1 MWDINVQ
8 CDNVIESRRPDIII
22 IVNKER
28 KAIIIQSAV
37 PKKKKKWKST
47 RNWREMGR
55 LQKLKMVVIVLVI
68 IEALASATKNCH
80 IVTCNVGVMQKAAL
94 LESVRILRKVLQ
106 MWRRD
111 LSVSLCSFVMT
122 RLTESMISMTTARTL
137 FLITGNTTTSN
148 K

>member
-1 MWDINVQ
+1 MWDINVH
-8 CDNVIESRRPDIII
+8 CDNVIESRRLDITI

-68 IEALASATKNCH
+68 IGALASATKNCH

-94 LESVRILRKVLQ
+94 LEAVRILRKVLQ

-137 FLITGNTTTSN
+137 FLTTGNTTTSN